1 MMGLFGKGWKRG
13 LYPGNLSR
21 RMNLFKYAIAVL
33 LVLGGGAPIL
43 CAGELLASFLGK
55 TAFEKQR
62 LFDDQR
68 YPNVVV
74 TTRGT
79 VMAVWGNDGV
89 VVRRSEDGGN
99 TWGNAI
105 TVAKKGYSGG
115 GTTVDANS
123 GDVLVFV
130 EDRQPPAP
138 LTVYR
143 SRDEGKTWQAQSTVI
158 AKDELGNMPCLL
170 YTSPSPRDRG

>member
-1 MMGLFGKGWKRG
+1 MGLFEKGWKRG
-13 LYPGNLSR
+13 FYPGNLSR

-55 TAFEKQR
+55 AAFEKQR

-105 TVAKKGYSGG
+105 KVAKKGYSGG

-123 GDVLVFV
+123 GDILVFV
-130 EDRQPPAP
+130 EDRQPPA
-138 LTVYR
+138 R
-143 SRDEGKTWQAQSTVI
+143 
-158 AKDELGNMPCLL
+158 
-170 YTSPSPRDRG
+170 